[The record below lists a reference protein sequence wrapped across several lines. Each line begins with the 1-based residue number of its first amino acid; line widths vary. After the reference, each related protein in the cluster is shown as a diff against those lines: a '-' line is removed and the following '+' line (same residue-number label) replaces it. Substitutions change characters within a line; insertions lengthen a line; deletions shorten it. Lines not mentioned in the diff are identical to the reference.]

1 MPRPSL
7 PTAFSAVFAWGAVLA
22 LLLLFTGAPAEAR
35 HDGEALF
42 ADPLNGDPYEEL
54 RKEMVRDV
62 QRALHRKGYHDD
74 RLMEV
79 MARVPRHLFVP
90 AELQAEAYENDS
102 LSFGEGQSIQQPYV
116 VALMTHLLDVDRTSR
131 VLEIGTGSGYHTA
144 ILSYLTRQVFSIE
157 IDPETAHRA
166 EDRLRL
172 LDLDNVRVRIG
183 DGYQGWATEAP
194 FDAILVTA
202 APPRIPQRLL
212 AQLKM
217 GGKMVV
223 PVGTSVQELMVIT
236 RTRYGYEKRK
246 LIPVR
251 IPVMSGTEKA
261 AGPVPPSPPGKA
273 GEAEKKR
280 TVPP

>member
-1 MPRPSL
+1 MRRLSL
-7 PTAFSAVFAWGAVLA
+7 HPAAVAVLGVVA
-22 LLLLFTGAPAEAR
+22 AFLLLTAVPAEAR
-35 HDGEALF
+35 HDGESLF
-42 ADPLNGDPYEEL
+42 AADSAAGDPYAEL
-54 RKEMVRDV
+54 RREMVAGVERS
-62 QRALHRKGYHDD
+62 LHRKGYDDD

-90 AELQAEAYENDS
+90 VELQAEAYENDS

-116 VALMTHLLDVDRTSR
+116 VALMTHLLDIDRTSR

-144 ILSYLTRQVFSIE
+144 ILSYLSHQVFSIE
-157 IDPETAHRA
+157 IDPATAHRA
-166 EDRLRL
+166 EDRLRR

-183 DGYQGWATEAP
+183 DGYQGWPNEAP

-202 APPRIPQRLL
+202 APPQIPQRLL

-217 GGKMVV
+217 NGKMVV

-251 IPVMSGTEKA
+251 IPVMSGAEQA
-261 AGPVPPSPPGKA
+261 AAPGSVPA
-273 GEAEKKR
+273 GQREKKR
-280 TVPP
+280 VSPP